1 MKQKLL
7 KLPNGGAV
15 LVSAIAGVRVSAA
28 YTQPASG
35 LKFKDRV
42 NLDYSGGS
50 DNQLR
55 TAVVEFNSA
64 AEAQKAAGE
73 YIQFWEDNLP

>member
-1 MKQKLL
+1 MKQTLL

-15 LVSAIAGVRVSAA
+15 LVSAIIGVRVSAA
-28 YTQPASG
+28 YTQPG
-35 LKFKDRV
+35 TNLKFKDRV

-64 AEAQKAAGE
+64 AEAQKAASE
-73 YIQFWEDNLP
+73 YINLWENAL